1 MVICTCNTL
10 SGYFKTKNIK
20 QQFSWHLCAEALNL
34 STKNKPSSQS
44 PEGIVNHEFFLK
56 KIELKQQAS
65 SYRQQAGGGGD
76 ADDERAS
83 SLDVGGWVPKGTSTR
98 GGWAHSS
105 QATYPQVI
113 HRKDI

>member
-1 MVICTCNTL
+1 MA
-10 SGYFKTKNIK
+10 NIET
-20 QQFSWHLCAEALNL
+20 QFLISLEI
-34 STKNKPSSQS
+34 K
-44 PEGIVNHEFFLK
+44 NHELFLK

-65 SYRQQAGGGGD
+65 SYRQQAGGWD
-76 ADDERAS
+76 
-83 SLDVGGWVPKGTSTR
+83 PKGTSTR